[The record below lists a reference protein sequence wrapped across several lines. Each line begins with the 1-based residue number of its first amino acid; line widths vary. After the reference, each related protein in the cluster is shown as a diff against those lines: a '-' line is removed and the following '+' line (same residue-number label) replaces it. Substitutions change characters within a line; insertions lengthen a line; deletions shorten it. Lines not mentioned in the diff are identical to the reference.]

1 MIVAASIAANGT
13 LTVTNLG
20 PDLITGD
27 KFKLFSIPV
36 SGFTTV
42 TLPASNA
49 LNTVAYV
56 WTNKLSLDGSI
67 ELLSGASP
75 VNTQPTNIVSSVS
88 GGNLTL
94 QWPAD
99 HTGWRLQMQTNSL
112 SLGLGTNWVDVA
124 GSAATNQ
131 VTLPVDPTNPAA
143 FFRLVYP

>member
-1 MIVAASIAANGT
+1 MSCTDTSSRLSSSRLRSSWVCLRLGANT
-13 LTVTNLG
+13 
-20 PDLITGD
+20 
-27 KFKLFSIPV
+27 S
-36 SGFTTV
+36 
-42 TLPASNA
+42 SNA

-99 HTGWRLQMQTNSL
+99 HTGWRLQMQTNAL